1 MKHTSP
7 LSPELLVPKMGDYLV
22 EKGLITSDQLALA
35 LQEQERLRSEGNKT
49 PLLGKILVE
58 KGFISQENLD
68 RAIAEQI
75 LQYQTALQE
84 ANQKLEQRVKE
95 RTAELEKALEQLH
108 SLNELKSNLVAN
120 ISHELRTPLT
130 HLTGY
135 LDLLLSGDLGVLNPQ
150 QRTALEVIQRSS
162 ERLAQLIEDL
172 ILFSVSEKNQ
182 IYLNIRPVN
191 ACELLSAIHQ
201 RNAQKANE
209 KQVRFR
215 FDPPTEFLYIAAD
228 QEKISW
234 VLMQLVDNAIKF
246 TPPMG
251 EIHLYTEKDEGFLK
265 IFVSD
270 TGIGIP
276 QNQQEQIFEPFVQL
290 DGSSTRKAGG
300 TGLGLALARRIVE
313 AHGSIIYV
321 HSEENKGSTFS
332 FALKIV
338 PHK

>member
-1 MKHTSP
+1 MKNTSP

-22 EKGLITSDQLALA
+22 EKGLITHNQLVLA
-35 LQEQERLRSEGNKT
+35 LQEQEKFRSREEKT

-58 KGFISQENLD
+58 KGFITQENLD
-68 RAIAEQI
+68 CAIAEQI
-75 LQYQTALQE
+75 LQYQNALQE

-135 LDLLLSGDLGVLNPQ
+135 LDLLLSGDLGPLNPQ
-150 QRTALEVIQRSS
+150 QRAALEIIQRSS

-191 ACELLSAIHQ
+191 AFELMSSVYQ
-201 RNAQKANE
+201 RNSPKATERQINFYLE
-209 KQVRFR
+209 
-215 FDPPTEFLYIAAD
+215 PPESTLLVAAD
-228 QEKISW
+228 QEKVSW

-246 TPPMG
+246 TPPAG
-251 EIHLYTEKDEGFLK
+251 KVHLFTERDEGFLK
-265 IFVSD
+265 IQVSD

-276 QNQQEQIFEPFVQL
+276 ADRIEQIFEPFVQL

-300 TGLGLALARRIVE
+300 TGLGLALARRIIE
-313 AHGSIIYV
+313 AHGSVIHV
-321 HSEENKGSTFS
+321 HSEESKGSTFS

-338 PHK
+338 SG

>member
-1 MKHTSP
+1 MKNTSP
-7 LSPELLVPKMGDYLV
+7 LSLELLVPKMGDYLV
-22 EKGLITSDQLALA
+22 EKGLITQEQLTLA
-35 LQEQERLRSEGNKT
+35 LQEQEKSRNRQGKS
-49 PLLGKILVE
+49 PLLGKILVQ
-58 KGFISQENLD
+58 KGFITQENLD

-75 LQYQTALQE
+75 LQYQSALQE

-135 LDLLLSGDLGVLNPQ
+135 LDLLLGGDLGPLNSQ
-150 QRTALEVIQRSS
+150 QRAALEVIQRSS

-191 ACELLSAIHQ
+191 AFELLFSVYH
-201 RNAQKANE
+201 RNSTKALE
-209 KQVRFR
+209 RQVQFH
-215 FDPPTEFLYIAAD
+215 FTPPDNSLAIAAD
-228 QEKISW
+228 QEKVSW
-234 VLMQLVDNAIKF
+234 VLMQLIDNAIKF

-251 EIHLYTEKDEGFLK
+251 TVSLSTERDEGFLK
-265 IFVSD
+265 IRVSD

-276 QNQQEQIFEPFVQL
+276 ANRIEQIFEPFVQL

-300 TGLGLALARRIVE
+300 TGLGLALARRIIE
-313 AHGSIIYV
+313 AHGSVIHV

-332 FALKIV
+332 FALRIV
-338 PHK
+338 SA

>member
-1 MKHTSP
+1 MKNTSP
-7 LSPELLVPKMGDYLV
+7 LSLELLVPKMGDYLV
-22 EKGLITSDQLALA
+22 EKGLITQEQLTLA
-35 LQEQERLRSEGNKT
+35 LQEQERLRNRQEKS
-49 PLLGKILVE
+49 PLLGKILVQ
-58 KGFISQENLD
+58 KGFITQENLD

-75 LQYQTALQE
+75 LQYQNALQE

-135 LDLLLSGDLGVLNPQ
+135 LDLLLAGDLGPLNSQ
-150 QRTALEVIQRSS
+150 QRAALEVIQRSS

-191 ACELLSAIHQ
+191 AFELLSSVYQ
-201 RNAQKANE
+201 RNSHKAIE
-209 KQVRFR
+209 RQVQFHL
-215 FDPPTEFLYIAAD
+215 DPPDNALMISAD
-228 QEKISW
+228 QEKVSW

-246 TPPMG
+246 TPPLG
-251 EIHLYTEKDEGFLK
+251 TVSISTERDESFLK
-265 IFVSD
+265 IQVSD

-276 QNQQEQIFEPFVQL
+276 ANRIEHIFEPFVQL

-300 TGLGLALARRIVE
+300 TGLGLALARRIIE
-313 AHGSIIYV
+313 AHGSVIHV

-332 FALKIV
+332 FALRIV
-338 PHK
+338 SV